1 MAGSAQS
8 VKKSKTGQLTAKTV
22 SAWLQKNPNFL
33 FENPSVFTALKMPSP
48 EMEEGVVDMQ
58 RFILDRIKA
67 DLVKLNRREKHL
79 LATME
84 DNIAGQKKVHKAA
97 IAIIAETDINGI
109 NNVIR
114 TKLPQ
119 LLDIEAAV
127 LCIEEPS
134 ALALAGANPI
144 GTGGIRNL
152 FGKQNRIL
160 LQSQTPGE
168 PIIFGDA
175 SDRVKSVAFLKLI
188 TGRNSPAMLLAL
200 GSGRDDG
207 FSNNQGTDLI
217 LFLAQ
222 VIEERL
228 KQCLGRKK

>member
-1 MAGSAQS
+1 M
-8 VKKSKTGQLTAKTV
+8 
-22 SAWLQKNPNFL
+22 
-33 FENPSVFTALKMPSP
+33 
-48 EMEEGVVDMQ
+48 
-58 RFILDRIKA
+58 
-67 DLVKLNRREKHL
+67 
-79 LATME
+79 
-84 DNIAGQKKVHKAA
+84 
-97 IAIIAETDINGI
+97 IAIIAETDIHGI

-119 LLDIEAAV
+119 LLDIETAV

-144 GTGGIRNL
+144 GTGGILNL
-152 FGKQNRIL
+152 FGKQSRIL

-188 TGRNSPAMLLAL
+188 PGRNSPAMLLAL

-207 FSNNQGTDLI
+207 FSMSQGTDLI

-228 KQCLGRKK
+228 KQCLGRKI